1 MIAVTPTYLDEA
13 AENYRADVLAAIGEE
28 VEVLDSFVLGSGLV
42 GGYRP
47 GESDLDLAVVV
58 DAPLRDEA
66 RRRAIERI
74 AALERPGRRLELV
87 VYVRGHQPPDF
98 ELNLEVD
105 DDGAR
110 EDPDAHEHWFVI
122 DAGMAQERIPAW
134 TDYFDPVSKH
144 RLHAAVL
151 SSLAWSEQ
159 WPDLEFARLNAA
171 RARHYLEH
179 GEWMPKARAQKEEQ

>member
-13 AENYRADVLAAIGEE
+13 AENYRTDVLAAIGEE

-58 DAPLRDEA
+58 DAPLREKA

-110 EDPDAHEHWFVI
+110 EDRDALDHWFVI
-122 DAGMAQERIPAW
+122 DAGMAQQRIPAW
-134 TDYFDPVSKH
+134 TDYFDPVPED
-144 RLHAAVL
+144 RLRAAVL

>member
-1 MIAVTPTYLDEA
+1 MIGLTPTFLDGTAEA
-13 AENYRADVLAAIGEE
+13 YRADVVAAIGEA

-58 DAPLRDEA
+58 DAPLREKA

-110 EDPDAHEHWFVI
+110 EDRDALDHWFVI
-122 DAGMAQERIPAW
+122 DAGMAQQRIPAW
-134 TDYFDPVSKH
+134 TDYFDPVPED
-144 RLHAAVL
+144 RLRAAVL